1 MFFFNKI
8 LKSQNIIYGNY
19 INNFNLIKLGMTKK
33 EVITLFGKPLL
44 NNINNKNIWFYI
56 YRKEC
61 KRGLLIIQRILIIK
75 FNKNI
80 VIDFMIR

>member
-8 LKSQNIIYGNY
+8 LKSQDIIYGNY
-19 INNFNLIKLGMTKK
+19 INNFNLIRLGMTKK
-33 EVITLFGKPLL
+33 EVITLFGTPLL
-44 NNINNKNIWFYI
+44 NNINSRNTWFYI
-56 YRKEC
+56 YKKEYNG
-61 KRGLLIIQRILIIK
+61 GLLTIQRMLIIK